1 MDEQERALRRLHRRE
16 RRLLGRLELLAPMGV
31 VGLAAVLSAGVIKV
45 MEVPREPIA
54 EAKPLVEADAQAS
67 APHERSLLA
76 SDLSLDLVDTLGVSV
91 LDHEIQGPPEESR
104 VSKQDPETEAE
115 VAEEIGP
122 LSMRLSVRELDGHPT
137 RITPVPQPGTAVL
150 VGCGLIVLGGR
161 RRYSTMARSST
172 SKARA
177 APGGIADCC
186 GGVSP

>member
-16 RRLLGRLELLAPMGV
+16 RRLLGRLQLLAPMGV
-31 VGLAAVLSAGVIKV
+31 VGLAALLSAGLIKV
-45 MEVPREPIA
+45 MEVPREPLP
-54 EAKPLVEADAQAS
+54 EAKPVVEADAQAS
-67 APHERSLLA
+67 APRERSLLA
-76 SDLSLDLVDTLGVSV
+76 SDPSPDLVDTLGISM
-91 LDHEIQGPPEESR
+91 LDHEIQGPPEENHVR
-104 VSKQDPETEAE
+104 KQDPAE
-115 VAEEIGP
+115 DYEEIAP
-122 LSMRLSVRELDGHPT
+122 LSMRPS